1 MRKLGL
7 FLFLTANLVAGGQ
20 TISVTEHEVPTKPER
35 VTVDGSMAAGEWT
48 GALSLPLSWEINPGY
63 NTPAPLATEGFI
75 FKDDQALYVAFRC
88 SVDPSDFRANLN
100 RRDAAWE
107 DDFVGIAL
115 DVYSDTRNMVFLGSN
130 AYGVQLDVRKND
142 PANHMDDEFDMS
154 YDVEFTAQCAR
165 GQGEYTVELRIPF
178 NSLQFGGSTR
188 QRWKFTFFRQTYSKG
203 VQINVQ
209 ANPMYREIVCADCQ
223 FAHSMILDGIKPKL
237 RRQVIPY
244 AFGSAVGE
252 PGSAVQPGAKVGGSA
267 FIGLDAASSV
277 EVALNP
283 DFSNVEADIAQVA
296 VNSSFALFYPE
307 RRPFFIEGS
316 DQFATRQN
324 YVYTRS
330 IANPLGLTKFTNQ
343 GQKYRS
349 YVLTGYDAA
358 SPYLVPG
365 RNFSAYGTSG
375 ANWSTIARIQRR
387 LPYAS
392 GIGLLG
398 TQRSYFDGGSGSLV
412 AADVNLRL
420 SDALRLKA
428 EVAFSDTREPNASW
442 ITGGEN
448 FKGRTAA
455 LDGERFQGIAMYSG
469 LVRQSKHWTLRADVM
484 GQSPTFRA
492 EMGFEP
498 QNDWM
503 RYELSASYNGFPNK
517 KWIKTWGVYNEA
529 TQYRYFDGDL
539 RQNHH
544 LAWGWIQWGGNL
556 RSSFFHRVRF
566 DEVFKDVRYSN
577 LRTLGTNL
585 NWRPSQTFNAGI
597 EYNTGQSIAY
607 NETELRV
614 GREANVS
621 LDFQIQVGG
630 QLRWNHMI
638 VHSEMQELDGS
649 ALIYRGFIYRSG
661 LEWSMSRATELRFIA
676 QWDDFASRLLLQPV
690 LTIRPN
696 AFTLLYAGGQY
707 VQGAW
712 QAYLKGQV
720 ALGS

>member
-7 FLFLTANLVAGGQ
+7 SLFLAVYSTAFGQ
-20 TISVTEHEVPTKPER
+20 TISVTEHEVPSKPER
-35 VTVDGSMAAGEWT
+35 LIVDGSMAVGEWD
-48 GALSLPLSWEINPGY
+48 GALRLPLSWEINPGY
-63 NTPAPLATEGFI
+63 NTPAPLATEGYL

-100 RRDAAWE
+100 RRDAAWD

-115 DVYSDTRNMVFLGSN
+115 DVYGDTRNMVFLGSN
-130 AYGVQLDVRKND
+130 AYGVQLDIRKND
-142 PANHMDDEFDMS
+142 PANHMDDQFDLS
-154 YDVEFTAQCAR
+154 YDVEFESQAAR
-165 GQGEYTVELRIPF
+165 SSDEYTVELRIPF
-178 NSLQFGGSTR
+178 NALQFGSSKR
-188 QRWKFTFFRQTYSKG
+188 QRWKFTFFRQTYTKG
-203 VQINVQ
+203 VQVNVQ
-209 ANPMYREIVCADCQ
+209 ANPQYREIFCADCQ
-223 FAHSMILDGIKPKL
+223 YAHAMILDGIKPKL

-244 AFGSAVGE
+244 AFGSAIGE
-252 PGSAVQPGAKVGGSA
+252 PGSETKPGAKVGGSA
-267 FIGLDAASSV
+267 FIGLNAASSL

-283 DFSNVEADIAQVA
+283 DFSNVEADVAQVA

-316 DQFATRQN
+316 DQFATRQT

-349 YVLTGYDAA
+349 YLLTGYDAA

-398 TQRSYFDGGSGSLV
+398 TQRTYFDGGSGSLA
-412 AADVNLRL
+412 AADVNLRI

-428 EVAFSDTREPNASW
+428 EVAFSDTREPNADW
-442 ITGGEN
+442 ISGGEN

-455 LDGERFQGIAMYSG
+455 LDGERYQGIAMYSG
-469 LVRQSKHWTLRADVM
+469 LVRQSKHWTLRADIM

-503 RYELSASYNGFPNK
+503 RYELAGSFNAFPNK
-517 KWIKTWGVYNEA
+517 KLIKTWGVYNEA
-529 TQYRYFDGDL
+529 TQFRYFDATL

-544 LAWGWIQWGGNL
+544 LLWGWVQWRGNL
-556 RSSFFHRVRF
+556 RTRFFHRYRF
-566 DEVFKDVRYSN
+566 DEVFKNVHFHN
-577 LRTLGTNL
+577 LRTYGANL
-585 NWRPSQTFNAGI
+585 NWGPSQALNLGL
-597 EYNTGQSIAY
+597 EWNSGQSIAY
-607 NETELRV
+607 NQEQLRI
-614 GREANVS
+614 GRTANFSVNA
-621 LDFQIQVGG
+621 QVQFAG
-630 QLRWNHMI
+630 QLRWNHMLTRAQ
-638 VHSEMQELDGS
+638 MRELNS
-649 ALIYRGFIYRSG
+649 SNLIYQGFIYRTAV
-661 LEWSMSRATELRFIA
+661 EWSVTRATELRLIG
-676 QWDDFASRLLLQPV
+676 QWDDFDARLLVQPV
-690 LTIRPN
+690 LTYRPN
-696 AFTLLYAGGQY
+696 AFTLVYAGGQY
-707 VQGAW
+707 IQGSW

-720 ALGS
+720 ALGT

>member
-7 FLFLTANLVAGGQ
+7 FLFLSACTASYGQ
-20 TISVTEHEVPTKPER
+20 TIAVTEHEVPTKPER
-35 VTVDGSMAAGEWT
+35 VTVDGAMEAGEWD
-48 GALSLPLSWEINPGY
+48 GALSLPLSWEISPGY
-63 NTPAPLATEGFI
+63 NSPAPLATEGYL

-142 PANHMDDEFDMS
+142 PANHMDNQMDVS
-154 YDVEFTAQCAR
+154 YDVEFEAQGAR
-165 GQGEYTVELRIPF
+165 SPGEYTVEMRIPF
-178 NSLQFGGSTR
+178 NSLQFGSSAR

-203 VQINVQ
+203 VQVNTQ
-209 ANPMYREIVCADCQ
+209 ANPQYREIVCADCQ
-223 FAHSMILDGIKPKL
+223 FAHVLILDGIKPKL
-237 RRQVIPY
+237 RRQLIPY
-244 AFGSAVGE
+244 AFGSALGE
-252 PGSAVQPGAKVGGSA
+252 PGAAVQPGAKVGGSA

-283 DFSNVEADIAQVA
+283 DFSNVEADVAQVA

-398 TQRSYFDGGSGSLV
+398 TQRSYYDGGSGSLV

-420 SDALRLKA
+420 SDALRFKA
-428 EVAFSDTREPNASW
+428 EVAFSDTREPNADW
-442 ITGGEN
+442 ISGGEN
-448 FKGRTAA
+448 FKGHTAA
-455 LDGERFQGIAMYSG
+455 LDGERYQGVAMYGG

-503 RYELSASYNGFPNK
+503 RYELGASYNGFPNK
-517 KWIKTWGVYNEA
+517 KYVKTWGLYQEA
-529 TQYRYFDGDL
+529 TQFRYFDGTL

-556 RSSFFHRVRF
+556 RSSFFHRYRF
-566 DEVFKDVRYSN
+566 DEVFKDVRFSN
-577 LRTLGTNL
+577 LRTVGANL
-585 NWRPSQTFNAGI
+585 NWKPSQTFNVGLECNA
-597 EYNTGQSIAY
+597 GQSIAY
-607 NETELRV
+607 NETPLRA
-614 GREANVS
+614 GREANVA

-638 VHSEMQELDGS
+638 VHSQMQELDGS

-661 LEWSMSRATELRFIA
+661 LEWSMNRATELRFIA
-676 QWDDFASRLLLQPV
+676 QWDDFASRLLMQPV

-707 VQGAW
+707 VKGVW

>member
-7 FLFLTANLVAGGQ
+7 FLFLTAATAGFGQ
-20 TISVTEHEVPTKPER
+20 TISVTEHEVPLKPEAL
-35 VTVDGSMAAGEWT
+35 TLDGSMAPGEWA
-48 GALSLPLSWEINPGY
+48 GALSLPLLWEINPGY
-63 NTPAPLATEGFI
+63 NTPAPLATEGYL

-115 DVYSDTRNMVFLGSN
+115 DVYGDTRNMVFLGSN
-130 AYGVQLDVRKND
+130 AFGVQLDVRKND
-142 PANHMDDEFDMS
+142 PANHMDDQMDVS
-154 YDVEFTAQCAR
+154 YDVEFEAQGAR
-165 GQGEYTVELRIPF
+165 SSGEYTVELRIPF
-178 NSLQFGGSTR
+178 NALQFGSSKE
-188 QRWKFTFFRQTYSKG
+188 QRWKFTFFRQTYTQG
-203 VQINVQ
+203 VQVNVQ
-209 ANPMYREIVCADCQ
+209 ANPQYREIFCADCQ
-223 FAHSMILDGIKPKL
+223 FAHAMILDGIKPKL
-237 RRQVIPY
+237 RRQLIPY
-244 AFGSAVGE
+244 AFGSAVGA
-252 PGSAVQPGAKVGGSA
+252 PGSAAVPGAKVGGSA
-267 FIGLDAASSV
+267 FVGLNAASSV
-277 EVALNP
+277 ELAVNP
-283 DFSNVEADIAQVA
+283 DFSNVEADVAQVS

-330 IANPLGLTKFTNQ
+330 IANPVGLTKFTNQ

-375 ANWSTIARIQRR
+375 ANWSTVARIQRR
-387 LPYAS
+387 LPFAS
-392 GIGLLG
+392 GIGLLA
-398 TQRSYFDGGSGSLV
+398 TQRTYFEGGSGTLA
-412 AADVNLRL
+412 AADVNLRI
-420 SDALRLKA
+420 SDALRFKA
-428 EVAFSDTREPNASW
+428 EVALSDTREPNANW
-442 ITGGEN
+442 VTGGEN

-455 LDGERFQGIAMYSG
+455 LDGERFQGLALYGG

-503 RYELSASYNGFPNK
+503 RYEAGASYNGFPNQ

-529 TQYRYFDGDL
+529 TQFRYFDGDL

-544 LAWGWIQWGGNL
+544 LAWGWIQWGGNV
-556 RSSFFHRVRF
+556 RSSAFHRIRF
-566 DEVFKDVRYSN
+566 DEVFKNVRFSN
-577 LRTLGTNL
+577 LRTYGVNL
-585 NWRPSQTFNAGI
+585 NWKPSQTFSTGI
-597 EYNTGQSIAY
+597 EWNTGHSIVY
-607 NETELRV
+607 NETPLRV
-614 GREANVS
+614 GRESNTAVD
-621 LDFQIQVGG
+621 LQIQVGG
-630 QLRWNHMI
+630 QLRWNHMLI
-638 VHSEMQELDGS
+638 HSQMHELVG
-649 ALIYRGFIYRSG
+649 AELIYRGFIYRSG
-661 LEWSMSRATELRFIA
+661 IEWSISRATELRLVG
-676 QWDDFASRLLLQPV
+676 QWDDFASRLLVQPV
-690 LTIRPN
+690 LTYRPN

-720 ALGS
+720 ALGA

>member
-1 MRKLGL
+1 
-7 FLFLTANLVAGGQ
+7 
-20 TISVTEHEVPTKPER
+20 
-35 VTVDGSMAAGEWT
+35 
-48 GALSLPLSWEINPGY
+48 
-63 NTPAPLATEGFI
+63 
-75 FKDDQALYVAFRC
+75 
-88 SVDPSDFRANLN
+88 
-100 RRDAAWE
+100 
-107 DDFVGIAL
+107 
-115 DVYSDTRNMVFLGSN
+115 
-130 AYGVQLDVRKND
+130 
-142 PANHMDDEFDMS
+142 MDLS
-154 YDVEFTAQCAR
+154 YDVEFEAQGAR
-165 GQGEYTVELRIPF
+165 SEGEYTVELRIPF
-178 NSLQFGGSTR
+178 NSLQFGSSAR

-203 VQINVQ
+203 VQVNTQ
-209 ANPMYREIVCADCQ
+209 ANPQYREIVCADCQ
-223 FAHSMILDGIKPKL
+223 FAHVLILDGIKPKL
-237 RRQVIPY
+237 RRQLIPY
-244 AFGSAVGE
+244 AFGSALGE
-252 PGSAVQPGAKVGGSA
+252 PGAAVQPGAKVGGSA

-283 DFSNVEADIAQVA
+283 DFSNVEADVAQVA

-375 ANWSTIARIQRR
+375 ANWSTIARIQR
-387 LPYAS
+387 YAS

-398 TQRSYFDGGSGSLV
+398 TQRSYYDGGSGSLV

-420 SDALRLKA
+420 SDALRFKA
-428 EVAFSDTREPNASW
+428 EVAFSDTREPNADW
-442 ITGGEN
+442 ISGGEN
-448 FKGRTAA
+448 FKGHTAA
-455 LDGERFQGIAMYSG
+455 LDGERYQGVAMYGG

-503 RYELSASYNGFPNK
+503 RYELGASYNGFPNK
-517 KWIKTWGVYNEA
+517 KYVKTWGLYQEA
-529 TQYRYFDGDL
+529 TQFRYFDGTL

-544 LAWGWIQWGGNL
+544 LAWGWIQWGGNF
-556 RSSFFHRVRF
+556 RSSFFHRYRF
-566 DEVFKDVRYSN
+566 DEVFKDVRFSN
-577 LRTLGTNL
+577 LRTFGTNL

-607 NETELRV
+607 NETELRA
-614 GREANVS
+614 GREANVA

-638 VHSEMQELDGS
+638 VHSQMQELDGS

-661 LEWSMSRATELRFIA
+661 LEWSMNRATELRFIA
-676 QWDDFASRLLLQPV
+676 QWDDFASRLLMQPV

-707 VQGAW
+707 VKGVW

>member
-1 MRKLGL
+1 MHKLGL
-7 FLFLTANLVAGGQ
+7 FLFLAVYSTAFGQ
-20 TISVTEHEVPTKPER
+20 TISVTEHEVPSKPESLI
-35 VTVDGSMAAGEWT
+35 VDGSMAVGEWDA
-48 GALSLPLSWEINPGY
+48 ALRLPLSWEINPGY
-63 NTPAPLATEGFI
+63 NTPAPLATEGYL

-100 RRDAAWE
+100 RRDAAWD

-115 DVYSDTRNMVFLGSN
+115 DVYGDTRNMVFLGSN
-130 AYGVQLDVRKND
+130 AYGVQLDIRKND
-142 PANHMDDEFDMS
+142 PANHMDDQFDLS
-154 YDVEFTAQCAR
+154 YDVEFESQAAR
-165 GQGEYTVELRIPF
+165 SSDEYTVELRIPF
-178 NSLQFGGSTR
+178 NALQFGSSKR
-188 QRWKFTFFRQTYSKG
+188 QRWKFTFFRQTYTKG
-203 VQINVQ
+203 VQVNVQ
-209 ANPMYREIVCADCQ
+209 ANPQYREIFCADCQ
-223 FAHSMILDGIKPKL
+223 YAHAMILDGIKPKL

-244 AFGSAVGE
+244 AFGSAIGE
-252 PGSAVQPGAKVGGSA
+252 PGSAPKPGAKVGGSA
-267 FIGLDAASSV
+267 FIGLNAASSL

-283 DFSNVEADIAQVA
+283 DFSNVEADVAQVA

-316 DQFATRQN
+316 DQFATRQT

-349 YVLTGYDAA
+349 YLLTGYDAA

-398 TQRSYFDGGSGSLV
+398 TQRTYFDGGSGSLA
-412 AADVNLRL
+412 AADVNLRI
-420 SDALRLKA
+420 SDALRFKA
-428 EVAFSDTREPNASW
+428 EVAFSDTREPNADW
-442 ITGGEN
+442 ISGGEN

-455 LDGERFQGIAMYSG
+455 LDGERYQGIAMYSG

-503 RYELSASYNGFPNK
+503 RYELAGSFNAFPNK
-517 KWIKTWGVYNEA
+517 KLIKTWGVYNEA
-529 TQYRYFDGDL
+529 TQFRYFDATL

-544 LAWGWIQWGGNL
+544 LLWGWVQWRGNL
-556 RSSFFHRVRF
+556 RTRFFHRYRF
-566 DEVFKDVRYSN
+566 DEVFKNVHFHN
-577 LRTLGTNL
+577 LRTYGANL
-585 NWRPSQTFNAGI
+585 NWGPSQALNLGL
-597 EYNTGQSIAY
+597 EWNSGQSIAY
-607 NETELRV
+607 NQEQLRI
-614 GREANVS
+614 GRTTNFSVNA
-621 LDFQIQVGG
+621 QVQFAG
-630 QLRWNHMI
+630 QLRWNHMLTRAQ
-638 VHSEMQELDGS
+638 MRELNSPD
-649 ALIYRGFIYRSG
+649 LIYQGFIYRTAV
-661 LEWSMSRATELRFIA
+661 EWSVTRATELRLIG
-676 QWDDFASRLLLQPV
+676 QWDDFDSRLLVQPV
-690 LTIRPN
+690 LTYRPN
-696 AFTLLYAGGQY
+696 AFTLVYAGGQY
-707 VQGAW
+707 IQGSW

-720 ALGS
+720 ALGT

>member
-1 MRKLGL
+1 
-7 FLFLTANLVAGGQ
+7 
-20 TISVTEHEVPTKPER
+20 
-35 VTVDGSMAAGEWT
+35 
-48 GALSLPLSWEINPGY
+48 
-63 NTPAPLATEGFI
+63 
-75 FKDDQALYVAFRC
+75 
-88 SVDPSDFRANLN
+88 
-100 RRDAAWE
+100 
-107 DDFVGIAL
+107 
-115 DVYSDTRNMVFLGSN
+115 
-130 AYGVQLDVRKND
+130 
-142 PANHMDDEFDMS
+142 
-154 YDVEFTAQCAR
+154 
-165 GQGEYTVELRIPF
+165 
-178 NSLQFGGSTR
+178 
-188 QRWKFTFFRQTYSKG
+188 
-203 VQINVQ
+203 
-209 ANPMYREIVCADCQ
+209 
-223 FAHSMILDGIKPKL
+223 
-237 RRQVIPY
+237 
-244 AFGSAVGE
+244 
-252 PGSAVQPGAKVGGSA
+252 
-267 FIGLDAASSV
+267 
-277 EVALNP
+277 
-283 DFSNVEADIAQVA
+283 VA

-398 TQRSYFDGGSGSLV
+398 TQRSYYDGGSGSLV

-420 SDALRLKA
+420 SDALRFKA

-442 ITGGEN
+442 ISGGEN

-455 LDGERFQGIAMYSG
+455 LDGERYQGVAMYGG

-503 RYELSASYNGFPNK
+503 RYELGASYNGFPNK
-517 KWIKTWGVYNEA
+517 KYVKTWGLYQEA
-529 TQYRYFDGDL
+529 TQFRYFDGTL

-544 LAWGWIQWGGNL
+544 LAWGWIQWGGNF
-556 RSSFFHRVRF
+556 RSSFFHRYRF
-566 DEVFKDVRYSN
+566 DEVFKDVRFSN
-577 LRTLGTNL
+577 LRTFGTNL

-607 NETELRV
+607 NETELRA

-638 VHSEMQELDGS
+638 VHSQMQELDGS

-661 LEWSMSRATELRFIA
+661 LEWSMNRATELRFIA
-676 QWDDFASRLLLQPV
+676 QWDDFASRLLMQPV

-707 VQGAW
+707 MKGVW

>member
-1 MRKLGL
+1 MRNLGSIVL
-7 FLFLTANLVAGGQ
+7 AAASLVAGGQ
-20 TISVTEHEVPTKPER
+20 TITVTEHEVPTKPER
-35 VTVDGSMAAGEWT
+35 VTVDGAIAPGEWA

-107 DDFVGIAL
+107 DDFIGIAL

-130 AYGVQLDVRKND
+130 AYGVQLDLRKND
-142 PANHMDDEFDMS
+142 PANHMNNQMDIS
-154 YDVEFTAQCAR
+154 YDVEFEAQGAR
-165 GQGEYTVELRIPF
+165 SPGEYTVELRIPF
-178 NSLQFGGSTR
+178 NSLQFGGSNR
-188 QRWKFTFFRQTYSKG
+188 QRWKFTFFRQTFTKG

-209 ANPMYREIVCADCQ
+209 ANPYYREIFCADCQ

-237 RRQVIPY
+237 RRQLIPY

-252 PGSAVQPGAKVGGSA
+252 PGSALRPGAKVGGSA

-283 DFSNVEADIAQVA
+283 DFSNVEADVAQVDI
-296 VNSSFALFYPE
+296 NSSFALFYPE

-375 ANWSTIARIQRR
+375 ANWATIARIQRR
-387 LPYAS
+387 LPDAS

-398 TQRSYFDGGSGSLV
+398 TQRTYFDGGSGSLA
-412 AADVNLRL
+412 AADVNLRI
-420 SDALRLKA
+420 SDALRFKA
-428 EVAFSDTREPNASW
+428 EVAFSDTREPNADW
-442 ITGGEN
+442 ISGGEN

-455 LDGERFQGIAMYSG
+455 LDGERYQGVAMYGG
-469 LVRQSKHWTLRADVM
+469 LVRQSKHWTLRADLM

-503 RYELSASYNGFPNK
+503 RYELGASYNAFPNK
-517 KWIKTWGVYNEA
+517 KWVKTWGVYNEA
-529 TQYRYFDGDL
+529 NQFRYFDGDL

-556 RSSFFHRVRF
+556 RSSFFHRYRF
-566 DEVFKDVRYSN
+566 DEVFKDLRFSN
-577 LRTLGTNL
+577 LRTFGTNL
-585 NWRPSQTFNAGI
+585 NWQPSQTFNAGI

-607 NETELRV
+607 NEALLRV
-614 GREANVS
+614 GRVS
-621 LDFQIQVGG
+621 NFSVDAQLQVAG
-630 QLRWNHMI
+630 QLRWNHMLI
-638 VHSEMQELDGS
+638 YSQMLELNES
-649 ALIYRGFIYRSG
+649 AEIYRGFIYRSG
-661 LEWSMSRATELRFIA
+661 LEWSLSRATELRFIA

-707 VQGAW
+707 IQGAW

>member
-1 MRKLGL
+1 MRNLGSIVL
-7 FLFLTANLVAGGQ
+7 AAASLVAGGQ
-20 TISVTEHEVPTKPER
+20 TITVTEHEVPTKPER
-35 VTVDGSMAAGEWT
+35 VTVDGAMAPGEWA

-142 PANHMDDEFDMS
+142 PANHMDDQMDVS
-154 YDVEFTAQCAR
+154 YDVEFEAQGAR
-165 GQGEYTVELRIPF
+165 SPGEYTVELRIPF
-178 NSLQFGGSTR
+178 NSLQFGGSSR
-188 QRWKFTFFRQTYSKG
+188 QRWKFTFFRQTYTKG

-209 ANPMYREIVCADCQ
+209 ANPQYREIFCADCQ
-223 FAHSMILDGIKPKL
+223 YAHSLILDGIKPKL
-237 RRQVIPY
+237 RRQLIPY

-252 PGSAVQPGAKVGGSA
+252 PGSALRPGAKVGGSA
-267 FIGLDAASSV
+267 FIGLSAASSV
-277 EVALNP
+277 ELALNP
-283 DFSNVEADIAQVA
+283 DFSNVEADVAQVDI
-296 VNSSFALFYPE
+296 NSSFALFYPE

-349 YVLTGYDAA
+349 CVLTGYDAA

-398 TQRSYFDGGSGSLV
+398 TQRTYFDGGSGSLA
-412 AADVNLRL
+412 AADVNLRI
-420 SDALRLKA
+420 SDALRFKA
-428 EVAFSDTREPNASW
+428 EVAFSDTREPNADW
-442 ITGGEN
+442 ISGGEN

-455 LDGERFQGIAMYSG
+455 LDGERFQGMAMFGG

-503 RYELSASYNGFPNK
+503 RYELGASYNAFPNK
-517 KWIKTWGVYNEA
+517 KWVKTWGVYNEA
-529 TQYRYFDGDL
+529 NQFRYFDGNL
-539 RQNHH
+539 RQNQH

-556 RSSFFHRVRF
+556 RSSFFHRFRF
-566 DEVFKDVRYSN
+566 DEVFKDLRFSN
-577 LRTLGTNL
+577 LRSFGTNL

-607 NETELRV
+607 NEALLRV
-614 GREANVS
+614 GRVS
-621 LDFQIQVGG
+621 NFSVDAQLQVAG
-630 QLRWNHMI
+630 QLRWNHML
-638 VHSEMQELDGS
+638 VYSQMLELNGS
-649 ALIYRGFIYRSG
+649 AEIYRGFIYRSG
-661 LEWSMSRATELRFIA
+661 LEWSLSRATELRFIA

-707 VQGAW
+707 IQGAW

>member
-1 MRKLGL
+1 MRNLGF
-7 FLFLTANLVAGGQ
+7 FLLLALGHWGHSQ
-20 TISVTEHEVPTKPER
+20 TITVTEHEVPAKPDQLEL
-35 VTVDGSMAAGEWT
+35 DGIMAPGEWA
-48 GALSLPLSWEINPGY
+48 GAVSLPLQWEINPGY
-63 NTPAPLATEGFI
+63 NSPAPLATEGYVFR
-75 FKDDQALYVAFRC
+75 DNEALYVAFRC
-88 SVDPSDFRANLN
+88 SVDPKDFRANLN

-142 PANHMDDEFDMS
+142 PANHMDDQMDVS
-154 YDVEFTAQCAR
+154 YDVEFETQAAR
-165 GQGEYTVELRIPF
+165 QSDHYTVEMRIPF
-178 NSLQFGGSTR
+178 NTLQFGSSKR
-188 QRWKFTFFRQTYSKG
+188 QRWKFTFFRQTYANG
-203 VQINVQ
+203 VQVNTQ
-209 ANPMYREIVCADCQ
+209 ANPQYREIFCADCQ
-223 FAHSMILDGIKPKL
+223 FAHALILDGIKPKL
-237 RRQVIPY
+237 RRQLIPY
-244 AFGSAVGE
+244 AFASAVGQ
-252 PGSAVQPGAKVGGSA
+252 PGVAPKPGAKVGGSA
-267 FIGLDAASSV
+267 FIGLNAASSV

-283 DFSNVEADIAQVA
+283 DFSNVEADVAQVA

-375 ANWSTIARIQRR
+375 ANWSTVARVQRR
-387 LPYAS
+387 LPYSS

-398 TQRSYFDGGSGSLV
+398 TQRTYFEGGSGSLA
-412 AADVNLRL
+412 AADVNLRV
-420 SDALRLKA
+420 SDALRFKA
-428 EVAFSDTREPNASW
+428 EVALSDTREAVANW

-455 LDGERFQGIAMYSG
+455 LDGERYQGMAMYAG

-484 GQSPTFRA
+484 GQSPMFRA

-503 RYELSASYNGFPNK
+503 RYEAGASYNGFPNK
-517 KWIKTWGVYNEA
+517 KYIKTWGLYQEA
-529 TQYRYFDGDL
+529 TQFRYFDGAL

-544 LAWGWIQWGGNL
+544 LAWGWIQWGGNF
-556 RSSFFHRVRF
+556 RSSFFHRYRF
-566 DEVFKDVRYSN
+566 DEVFKNQHFSN
-577 LRTLGTNL
+577 LRTVGTNL
-585 NWRPSQTFNAGI
+585 NWKPSQTFNVGLECNA
-597 EYNTGQSIAY
+597 GQSIAY
-607 NETELRV
+607 NETPLRA
-614 GREANVS
+614 GREANVA

-630 QLRWNHMI
+630 QLRWNHLL
-638 VHSEMQELDGS
+638 VHSQMHELDGS

-661 LEWSMSRATELRFIA
+661 LEWSMSRATELRFVA

-690 LTIRPN
+690 LTYRPN
-696 AFTLLYAGGQY
+696 AFTLVYAGGQY
-707 VQGAW
+707 VKGVW

-720 ALGS
+720 ALGK

>member
-1 MRKLGL
+1 MRNLGSIVL
-7 FLFLTANLVAGGQ
+7 AAASLVAGGQ
-20 TISVTEHEVPTKPER
+20 TITVTEHEVPTKPASLI
-35 VTVDGSMAAGEWT
+35 VDGVFAAGEWD
-48 GALSLPLSWEINPGY
+48 GALSLDLPWEIRPGY
-63 NTPAPLATEGFI
+63 NSPAPLATVGYVYR
-75 FKDDQALYVAFRC
+75 DDQALYVGFRC
-88 SVDPSDFRANLN
+88 EFDPSDFRANLN
-100 RRDAAWE
+100 RRDAAWD

-115 DVYSDTRNMVFLGSN
+115 DVYGDTRNMVFLGSN
-130 AYGVQLDVRKND
+130 AYGVQLDARKND
-142 PANHMDDEFDMS
+142 PANHRDNQMDLS
-154 YDVEFTAQCAR
+154 YDVEFEAQAAR
-165 GQGEYTVELRIPF
+165 GKGAYTVELRIPF
-178 NSLQFGGSTR
+178 NSLQFGGSSR
-188 QRWKFTFFRQTYSKG
+188 QRWKFTFFRQTFTKG

-209 ANPMYREIVCADCQ
+209 ANPQYREIFCADCQ
-223 FAHSMILDGIKPKL
+223 YAHSLILDGIKPKL
-237 RRQVIPY
+237 RRQLIPF

-252 PGSAVQPGAKVGGSA
+252 PGSALQPGAKVGGSA
-267 FIGLDAASSV
+267 FIGLSAAASI
-277 EVALNP
+277 ELALNP
-283 DFSNVEADIAQVA
+283 DFSNVEADVAQVDI
-296 VNSSFALFYPE
+296 NSSFALFYPE

-392 GIGLLG
+392 GIGLLA
-398 TQRSYFDGGSGSLV
+398 TQRTYFDGGSGSLA
-412 AADVNLRL
+412 AADVNLRI
-420 SDALRLKA
+420 SDALRFKA
-428 EVAFSDTREPNASW
+428 EIAFSDTREPNADW
-442 ITGGEN
+442 ISGGEN

-455 LDGERFQGIAMYSG
+455 LDGERFQGMAMFGG

-503 RYELSASYNGFPNK
+503 RYELGASYNAFPNK
-517 KWIKTWGVYNEA
+517 KWVKTWGVYNEA
-529 TQYRYFDGDL
+529 NQFRYFDGDL
-539 RQNHH
+539 RQNQH

-556 RSSFFHRVRF
+556 RSSFFHRFRF
-566 DEVFKDVRYSN
+566 DEVFKDLRFSN
-577 LRTLGTNL
+577 LRTFGTNL

-607 NETELRV
+607 NEALLRV
-614 GREANVS
+614 GRVRNFSVDAQ
-621 LDFQIQVGG
+621 LQVAG
-630 QLRWNHMI
+630 QLRWNHMLI
-638 VHSEMQELDGS
+638 YSQMLELNGS
-649 ALIYRGFIYRSG
+649 AEIYRGFIYRSG
-661 LEWSMSRATELRFIA
+661 LEWSLSRATELRFIA

-707 VQGAW
+707 IQGAW

>member
-7 FLFLTANLVAGGQ
+7 FLFIAVCTASYGQ
-20 TISVTEHEVPTKPER
+20 TISVTEHEVPTKPDR
-35 VTVDGSMAAGEWT
+35 LLVDGSMAPGEWA

-88 SVDPSDFRANLN
+88 SVDPNDFRANLN

-115 DVYSDTRNMVFLGSN
+115 DVYGDTRNMVFLGSN

-142 PANHMDDEFDMS
+142 PANHMDDQMDVS
-154 YDVEFTAQCAR
+154 YDVEFEAQGAR
-165 GQGEYTVELRIPF
+165 SPGEYTVELRIPF
-178 NSLQFGGSTR
+178 NALQFGSSKR
-188 QRWKFTFFRQTYSKG
+188 QRWKFTFFRQTYTKG
-203 VQINVQ
+203 VQVNVQ
-209 ANPMYREIVCADCQ
+209 ANPQYREIFCADCQ
-223 FAHSMILDGIKPKL
+223 FAHAMILDGIKPKL
-237 RRQVIPY
+237 RRQLIPY

-252 PGSAVQPGAKVGGSA
+252 PGSAVKPGAKVGGSA

-283 DFSNVEADIAQVA
+283 DFSNVEADVAQVA

-316 DQFATRQN
+316 DQFATRQT

-398 TQRSYFDGGSGSLV
+398 TQRTYFDGGSGSLA
-412 AADVNLRL
+412 AADVNLRI
-420 SDALRLKA
+420 SDALRFKA
-428 EVAFSDTREPNASW
+428 EVAFSDTREPNADW
-442 ITGGEN
+442 ISGGEN

-455 LDGERFQGIAMYSG
+455 LDGERYQGMALYGG
-469 LVRQSKHWTLRADVM
+469 LVRQSKHWTLRADAM

-503 RYELSASYNGFPNK
+503 RYELGASYNGFPNK
-517 KWIKTWGVYNEA
+517 KWVKTWGVYNEA
-529 TQYRYFDGDL
+529 TQFRYFDGDL

-544 LAWGWIQWGGNL
+544 LVWGWIQWGGNL
-556 RSSFFHRVRF
+556 RSSFFHRFRF
-566 DEVFKDVRYSN
+566 DEVFKGVHFSN

-585 NWRPSQTFNAGI
+585 NWRPSQTFNAGV
-597 EYNTGQSIAY
+597 ELNTGQSIAY
-607 NETELRV
+607 NESNLRL
-614 GREANVS
+614 GRTRNISVNA
-621 LDFQIQVGG
+621 QVQFAG
-630 QLRWNHMI
+630 QLRWNHMLT
-638 VHSEMQELDGS
+638 HAQMHELNGSE
-649 ALIYRGFIYRSG
+649 LIYRGFIYRSG
-661 LEWSMSRATELRFIA
+661 LEWSLTRATELRLVG
-676 QWDDFASRLLLQPV
+676 QWDAFNANLLVQPV
-690 LTIRPN
+690 LTYRPN
-696 AFTLLYAGGQY
+696 AFTLVYAGGQY